1 MGDTGALKV
10 VATAGREVVMTRV
23 VDAPRALVFDAWTG
37 PGRLPHW
44 MSEPEGWSMTSC
56 EVDLRVGGGWRF
68 AWRHSGGAETE
79 MRGVYLEIAPP
90 GRLVF
95 ATLPGGGWPE
105 TVNTLALSED
115 DGATAITLK
124 ILYPSR
130 DARDAALEAG
140 LTQAM
145 SASLDRLAALLSTG
159 DRWMERKAS
168 GDR

>member
-1 MGDTGALKV
+1 MGDTGALRV

-37 PGRLPHW
+37 PGSLPHW
-44 MSEPEGWSMTSC
+44 MTGPEGWSMTSC

-68 AWRHSGGAETE
+68 AWRHSGGGETE
-79 MRGVYLEIAPP
+79 MRGVYLEIAPS

-95 ATLPGGGWPE
+95 ATLPGDGWPE
-105 TVNTLALSED
+105 TVNTVVLSED
-115 DGATAITLK
+115 DGTTAITLK
-124 ILYPSR
+124 ILYPSK
-130 DARDAALEAG
+130 DARDAALNAG

-145 SASLDRLAALLSTG
+145 SASFDRLAALLSTG